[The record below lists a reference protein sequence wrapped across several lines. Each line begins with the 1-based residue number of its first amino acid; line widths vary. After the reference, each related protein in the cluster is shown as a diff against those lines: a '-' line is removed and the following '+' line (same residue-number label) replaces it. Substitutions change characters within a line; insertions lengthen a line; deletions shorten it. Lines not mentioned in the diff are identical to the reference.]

1 MSKLKVASVCV
12 AAALLGGALYYYNFV
27 DKAAVSG
34 VEKGNKCPDFTAQV
48 YEEKEGTFSLS
59 EETFTLSQQIGKVC
73 IINFWETWCQACIE
87 ELPEF
92 NKIQEEYEGEVE
104 VVAAVGSDGLTAES
118 KANWMTDKGW
128 KSYDQ
133 ESDWTKFS
141 LNFVYLDEETSKNL
155 GCGGMLPRTV
165 IVDKSGIVV
174 HEVDGTMTHQ
184 ELQNILAGIL

>member
-1 MSKLKVASVCV
+1 MSKGKVAAVCLATV
-12 AAALLGGALYYYNFV
+12 LLGGVIYYYNFV
-27 DKAAVSG
+27 DKAATSG

-48 YEEKEGTFSLS
+48 YEVKEESFSLS
-59 EETFTLSQQIGKVC
+59 EETFVLSEQIGKVC

-104 VVAAVGSDGLTAES
+104 VIAAVGSDGLTAES
-118 KANWMTDKGW
+118 KADWLSGKGW
-128 KSYDQ
+128 RSYDK
-133 ESDWTKFS
+133 ESDWAKFS
-141 LNFVYLDEETSKNL
+141 LTFVYLDEESSKNL
-155 GCGGMLPRTV
+155 GCDGMLPRTV

-174 HEVDGTMTHQ
+174 HEVNGSMTHQ